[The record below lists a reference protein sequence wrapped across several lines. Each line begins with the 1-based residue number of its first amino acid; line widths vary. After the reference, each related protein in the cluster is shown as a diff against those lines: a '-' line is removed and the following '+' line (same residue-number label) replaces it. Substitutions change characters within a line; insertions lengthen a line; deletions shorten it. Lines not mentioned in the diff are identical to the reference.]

1 MSFEQRLIGYAQKYR
16 STGVMLDTNL
26 LLLYVFAR
34 LLPDMIGS
42 SRLAAYDSDSADLL
56 LQYLEK
62 FERVLTTAH
71 VLAETSNLA
80 RQMVKGEKW
89 KTMSEAVFPLFCLP
103 DYSVLKP
110 VVIITETIDPMHFS
124 KLGLTDAALANS
136 AGAHLLLTA
145 DLDLY
150 CEVVSNGQ
158 DAVNFTHMREAA
170 GLLEN

>member
-1 MSFEQRLIGYAQKYR
+1 VTMSLQQHLITYVQKYR

-26 LLLYVFAR
+26 LLLYVFSR
-34 LLPDMIGS
+34 FSRDKIGIG
-42 SRLAAYDSDSADLL
+42 RLAAYDFDSADLL
-56 LQYLEK
+56 LQYLAR

-89 KTMSEAVFPLFCLP
+89 KAMCEAVFPLFCLP
-103 DYSVLKP
+103 EQSDLKP
-110 VVIITETIDPMHFS
+110 VGVDTETLDPRNFS
-124 KLGLTDAALANS
+124 KLGLTDAALAQS
-136 AGAHLLLTA
+136 ATAHLLLTA

-150 CEVVSNGQ
+150 CAVVSAGN

-170 GLLEN
+170 GLL